1 MYNSFFKEELRN
13 YFLVILG
20 SIFLALGVVWFFI
33 SNHIITGGTAG
44 LSLLLYYITSF
55 SVGTWMVLVNIPLLF
70 IGIKYLGK
78 MFAIRTVFC
87 IIFTSIMIDFLQ
99 KVLKIEAFVNDTILG
114 AIFGGIFIGVGLAL
128 VIKGNASAGG
138 STIIARIVSSKT
150 EIKPSQVILFI
161 DSMIILSSLFIFDD
175 TQKVLWSI
183 VSIYVSVLTID
194 KILTGNLNKKVIH
207 LVTSKPEEF
216 AVLIREKIGPHGTII
231 SGDGLYKE
239 DKKMILIVIEVT
251 KLQLLRQLVKAHD
264 EEAFLII
271 SEANEMLG
279 RDY

>member
-1 MYNSFFKEELRN
+1 MNSIFFKEECKN

-20 SIFLALGVVWFFI
+20 SMFLAFGVVWFFI

-44 LSLLLYYITSF
+44 LSLLLFYISDL
-55 SVGTWMVLVNIPLLF
+55 SIGTWMILVNIPLLI

-78 MFAIRTVFC
+78 MFALRTIFC
-87 IIFTSIMIDFLQ
+87 IIFTSLFIDFLI
-99 KVLKIEAFVNDTILG
+99 KVLKIEPFVNDTILG
-114 AIFGGIFIGVGLAL
+114 AIFGGIFIGIGLAL

-138 STIIARIVSSKT
+138 STIIARIISSKT

-175 TQKVLWSI
+175 AQKVLWSI

-216 AVLIREKIGPHGTII
+216 SILIREQIGPHGTII
-231 SGDGLYKE
+231 SGAGLYKE
-239 DKKMILIVIEVT
+239 DKQMILIVIEVT
-251 KLQLLRQLVKAHD
+251 KLQLLRQLVKEHD

>member
-239 DKKMILIVIEVT
+239 EKKMILIVIEVT